1 MIPRTIVVPLDGSM
15 FAERALPVASALAE
29 RLGSQ
34 GRWEPGRAPWP
45 TRGRA
50 RSGWL
55 SRRRPRRR
63 RYSARRPR
71 GAAGRG
77 ARRRGWRP
85 VGRVSRRREGAGD
98 ASRPVAL
105 GRDDRHV
112 GPPRR
117 RLRRRPPCA
126 RPGSGGSQRCRNE
139 LARSEPSRT
148 SGETR
153 RVADRVRAR
162 VRARV
167 RGGGRLRAVAAKRLR
182 HATSARVDAPVAGRL
197 PDHRVGS

>member
-1 MIPRTIVVPLDGSM
+1 MIEERDVIPRTIVVPLDGSM

-63 RYSARRPR
+63 RYAPVDLAARRV
-71 GAAGRG
+71 AAR
-77 ARRRGWRP
+77 AD
-85 VGRVSRRREGAGD
+85 AGGDPSD
-98 ASRPVAL
+98 ASAGVAREL
-105 GRDDRHV
+105 ATRADPWPSAATIDTSGPRDDAFAAALRALDRARADRSAV
-112 GPPRR
+112 GTSSHER
-117 RLRRRPPCA
+117 
-126 RPGSGGSQRCRNE
+126 
-139 LARSEPSRT
+139 EPSRT

-153 RVADRVRAR
+153 RVADAL
-162 VRARV
+162 ADT
-167 RGGGRLRAVAAKRLR
+167 G
-182 HATSARVDAPVAGRL
+182 PC
-197 PDHRVGS
+197 P